1 MKLPDKQID
10 WKKVLD
16 EEGENIFRLV
26 SDKAVLEKIAEYNK
40 KYLYWDDLRYRVKN
54 ETEQKY
60 FWAFMKFLRSTKYE
74 TIPFD
79 SIKMKY
85 VSLPEINRKLHQFD
99 KFLAGTIE
107 IQTKTL
113 GLEKRYVISSLM
125 EEAIASSLLEGA
137 ATTRKAAKEMLKQK
151 RKPKT
156 RDEKMIVNGY
166 DTMQM
171 IVKRQKEKLSPEY
184 LLEIQTLITKDTLE
198 RGEDV
203 GIFRDNNDIV
213 VGDPQNPQ
221 IVYHTPPDY
230 AEVPKLIKELCDFA
244 NNDDGDFIHPVVKG
258 IILHFLIGYI
268 HPFND
273 GNGRT
278 ARSVFYW
285 YVLSRG
291 YWLFE
296 YMAVSRRILRSRKDY
311 TIAYLHSE
319 YDEMDITYFIKYI
332 STCIEDALNDLM
344 AYIKQKQIEQHETKS
359 ILAEIKDLNF
369 RQVSILEETMK
380 NPEKYFSIQEISETY
395 HVVYQTA
402 RSDLLYLEK
411 KGYLKMRKISRKFVF
426 RLDEKF
432 KEKISTTK

>member
-1 MKLPDKQID
+1 MKLPEKQID

-54 ETEQKY
+54 DTEQKY
-60 FWAFMKFLRSTKYE
+60 FWTFMKFLRSTKYE
-74 TIPFD
+74 NIPFD

-99 KFLAGTIE
+99 KFLAGNIE
-107 IQTKTL
+107 IQSKTL
-113 GLEKRYVISSLM
+113 GLEKRYIISSLM
-125 EEAIASSLLEGA
+125 EEAIASSILEGA

-151 RKPKT
+151 QKPKT

-166 DTMQM
+166 ETMQM
-171 IVKRQKEKLSPEY
+171 IFKRQNEKLSPAF

-198 RGEDV
+198 RKEDV
-203 GIFRDNNDIV
+203 GVFRDNNDII
-213 VGDPQNPQ
+213 VGDPQNPEV
-221 IVYHTPPDY
+221 VYHTPPDN
-230 AEVPKLIKELCDFA
+230 AEVLKLINELCDFA

-258 IILHFLIGYI
+258 IIIHFLIGYI
-268 HPFND
+268 HPFNN

-296 YMAVSRRILRSRKDY
+296 YMSVSRRILRSRKDY

-319 YDEMDITYFIKYI
+319 YDEMDVTYFIKYI
-332 STCIEDALNDLM
+332 STCIEDSLNDLM
-344 AYIKQKQIEQHETKS
+344 AYIKQKQKEQKETKL
-359 ILAEIKDLNF
+359 ILAEIEDLNF
-369 RQVSILEETMK
+369 RRASILEGAMK

-395 HVVYQTA
+395 HVVYETA
-402 RSDLLYLEK
+402 RTDLMYLAK
-411 KGYLKMRKISRKFVF
+411 KGYLKKRNISRKFVF
-426 RLDEKF
+426 RFDENF
-432 KEKISTTK
+432 KEKISLVK